1 MKAQNDLNLIHE
13 KFSSSMEELKIQ
25 QDEIERL
32 NQRIKL
38 QMNDMKELQH
48 LNDHLEEKSKESDK
62 FMKQYQHQCEL
73 QKQEITNLDKT
84 IENIKSEWTTNIRNH
99 EEEIRGFKQHI
110 EILNEELSHTKLELN
125 DAINKVIDN
134 KHNINDLNDQIDEIT
149 DNNEKYASKINK
161 LEILNKDLE
170 TKLLSYSSDN
180 SMLQHQYNNA
190 NTQIQNLNAKLNEV
204 EIRHDQLL
212 KNFEKSE
219 SNNRSL
225 SESAIEMKF
234 KVIIKSNLILLFI
247 FILKKNIR
255 LLTRNKLSKLLTLK
269 YQI

>member
-1 MKAQNDLNLIHE
+1 
-13 KFSSSMEELKIQ
+13 
-25 QDEIERL
+25 
-32 NQRIKL
+32 
-38 QMNDMKELQH
+38 
-48 LNDHLEEKSKESDK
+48 
-62 FMKQYQHQCEL
+62 
-73 QKQEITNLDKT
+73 
-84 IENIKSEWTTNIRNH
+84 
-99 EEEIRGFKQHI
+99 
-110 EILNEELSHTKLELN
+110 
-125 DAINKVIDN
+125 
-134 KHNINDLNDQIDEIT
+134 LNDQIDEIT

-225 SESAIEMKF
+225 SESTIEMKF

-255 LLTRNKLSKLLTLK
+255 LLTRNK
-269 YQI
+269 